1 MLAGLRWSWIGLG
14 FGPGKSATGFQMVS
28 CWIPIVLMAGV
39 VICSAICWN
48 FTGKDELVKV
58 VALAAGF
65 AFAFTLVTLLVA
77 ESSSDV
83 LPDEL
88 VPATFRRSTGV
99 VVAGPGLWTTLTG
112 AALVLVVAVSAAVSR
127 FNPWAWRWRNGRREA
142 LATVALLTL
151 AILVAWLRYQ
161 PWVGSK
167 VLGHTIEISGQAAPL
182 IGPAS
187 LLALAPLAAALVL
200 SACSQFTAA
209 GLVAAFGGWMITFCA
224 AIALI
229 VTQTIPGLHLDDL
242 VRAGGGSGD
251 VTVHTT
257 AAAWGTY
264 VSGIAIAAV
273 GAFLVCSAHRWE
285 AAE

>member
-1 MLAGLRWSWIGLG
+1 MIAGLRWSWIGLA
-14 FGPGKSATGFQMVS
+14 FGPGKPATGFQMVS
-28 CWIPIVLMAGV
+28 CWIPIVTVVGV
-39 VICSAICWN
+39 VICATICWHL
-48 FTGKDELVKV
+48 TGRTEFLKV

-65 AFAFTLVTLLVA
+65 SVAFTLVTLLVA
-77 ESSSDV
+77 ESSSEV

-99 VVAGPGLWTTLTG
+99 VVAGPGLWTTLSG
-112 AALVLVVAVSAAVSR
+112 AALVLVVAVSAAMSR
-127 FNPWAWRWRNGRREA
+127 FDPLAWRRRNGGREA
-142 LATVALLTL
+142 LATGALLTL

-161 PWVGSK
+161 PWVGSDA
-167 VLGHTIEISGQAAPL
+167 LGHTIEISGQAAPL

-187 LLALAPLAAALVL
+187 LLALVPLAAALVL
-200 SACSQFTAA
+200 SVRSQFTAA
-209 GLVAAFGGWMITFCA
+209 GLVAAFGGWMVTLFA

-251 VTVHTT
+251 ITVHTT

-264 VSGIAIAAV
+264 VSGIVIATV